1 MDDTWVDIPP
11 PRPQPTGPS
20 GICSYHVGPMLARG
34 SQHRIAY
41 LGQEAMDHRYADTKS
56 VIAWG
61 RLGITT
67 KRVAVVCCEPK
78 PCCSGLTSCE
88 RLTVVSANSSFQD
101 SSGSKKPYLC
111 RRGSPWY
118 KQSQA
123 GQADDADPTRPR
135 RASSAYWW
143 LQGWRRTI
151 SLCSV
156 HSTRLFAVSVQHGS
170 SSMGM
175 QVRVAAD
182 DEEEC
187 TEVCDMAERRL
198 VVRFTDGSDNG

>member
-20 GICSYHVGPMLARG
+20 GICSCHVGPMLARG

-67 KRVAVVCCEPK
+67 KGVAVVCCEPK

-123 GQADDADPTRPR
+123 GQADDADPKSQAKARQR
-135 RASSAYWW
+135 RILVAAGLASDNF
-143 LQGWRRTI
+143 I
-151 SLCSV
+151 V
-156 HSTRLFAVSVQHGS
+156 HSTQRMFAASVQHGR
-170 SSMGM
+170 M
-175 QVRVAAD
+175 QVRVAAAAAD
-182 DEEEC
+182 DEEC
-187 TEVCDMAERRL
+187 TTEV
-198 VVRFTDGSDNG
+198 

>member
-20 GICSYHVGPMLARG
+20 GICSCHVGPMLARG

-61 RLGITT
+61 RLGITS
-67 KRVAVVCCEPK
+67 KRAAVVCCEPK
-78 PCCSGLTSCE
+78 PCCSGLTSCQ

-101 SSGSKKPYLC
+101 SSGSKKPYFC
-111 RRGSPWY
+111 RRGSSWY
-118 KQSQA
+118 KQ
-123 GQADDADPTRPR
+123 GRLGRPTMLIPRARPR
-135 RASSAYWW
+135 RASDAYWW

-151 SLCSV
+151 SLCTQRSGC
-156 HSTRLFAVSVQHGS
+156 SQHLCN
-170 SSMGM
+170 M
-175 QVRVAAD
+175 AAAAWA
-182 DEEEC
+182 C
-187 TEVCDMAERRL
+187 KCVLQQQMMKKSAQKCVIWKSAGRW
-198 VVRFTDGSDNG
+198 

>member
-20 GICSYHVGPMLARG
+20 GICSCHVGPMLARG

-67 KRVAVVCCEPK
+67 KGVAVVCCEPK

-111 RRGSPWY
+111 RRGSSWY
-118 KQSQA
+118 KQGRLGRPTMLIPPGQDAPAAHIGGCRAGVGQFHCAVCTQRGCSQHLCNMAAAWACECALQQMMKKSAQKCVIWKSA
-123 GQADDADPTRPR
+123 GR
-135 RASSAYWW
+135 W
-143 LQGWRRTI
+143 
-151 SLCSV
+151 
-156 HSTRLFAVSVQHGS
+156 
-170 SSMGM
+170 
-175 QVRVAAD
+175 
-182 DEEEC
+182 
-187 TEVCDMAERRL
+187 
-198 VVRFTDGSDNG
+198 